1 MARTRWRRTC
11 EPRPLV
17 QDGQIR
23 PAPPVG
29 ARKPG
34 ARPTNRFAGQP
45 ERRQP
50 TRRSGRDPGPPTLRP
65 RQVTVG
71 EAAPEARSTLSLPT
85 RSGRQ
90 FDRLPSSLTTLLRRP
105 LCVVDRSPPGKRHGV
120 YGLAAH
126 DVPRSI
132 RVFISDVDHIP
143 GAASALGSMW
153 CEPDIWLP
161 AAGQMS

>member
-1 MARTRWRRTC
+1 MGSSAAATCTSAWVSTPPVRARVSTMVNAIPFLWLKGWHAPAGRRTC

-126 DVPRSI
+126 D
-132 RVFISDVDHIP
+132 
-143 GAASALGSMW
+143 
-153 CEPDIWLP
+153 
-161 AAGQMS
+161 